1 MKEIF
6 FVNQG
11 MDNLMMPKLSSMI
24 SRLSLILSSLLAAG
38 CAWSAEATSSSRH
51 GELFFAALANAPF
64 PHQSRSNGFI
74 RDGKTYD
81 STNHYSDDR
90 VAFFI
95 PRDFRPGANVDVVVH
110 FHGWRAK
117 VEEVPE
123 KFHLLEQFIASRK
136 NAILILPQGPR
147 DAPDSFGGKLEDAG
161 GFARFMEEA
170 MAKLQTRPGLS
181 NASIGR
187 IALSGHSGGY
197 QVIASILNTG
207 GLTPQ
212 IDEVFLFDAM
222 YGGTDSFLKFL
233 EHRPDTRLIAIYTKD
248 GGTLKETQKFIGL
261 LREKKIPALVRQE
274 EGLRPR
280 DLHGPRACVL
290 FSDLGHSEVIYARN
304 QFRDFLGTSG
314 LASLAPKS
322 KIQPGVK

>member
-1 MKEIF
+1 
-6 FVNQG
+6 
-11 MDNLMMPKLSSMI
+11 MI
-24 SRLSLILSSLLAAG
+24 NRLFLVLAVLLAAG
-38 CAWSAEATSSSRH
+38 SAWSADSSSSTRG
-51 GELFFAALANAPF
+51 GELFFATLANAPF

-74 RDGKTYD
+74 RDGTTYD
-81 STNHYSDDR
+81 STNHYSDAR

-95 PRDFRPGANVDVVVH
+95 PKDFRPGTNVDVVIH

-123 KFHLLEQFIASRK
+123 KFHLLEQFVASRK

-161 GFARFMEEA
+161 GFARFIKEA
-170 MAKLQTRPGLS
+170 MAKLQVRPGLS

-197 QVIASILNTG
+197 HVIASILDTG
-207 GLTPQ
+207 ELTQQ

-222 YGGTDSFLKFL
+222 YGGTDAFLKFL

-290 FSDLGHSEVIYARN
+290 FSDLGHSEVIYARH

-322 KIQPGVK
+322 KMQPAVK

>member
-1 MKEIF
+1 MTTICCM
-6 FVNQG
+6 NA
-11 MDNLMMPKLSSMI
+11 
-24 SRLSLILSSLLAAG
+24 RLVIVLTSLLAVG
-38 CAWSAEATSSSRH
+38 CAWSADTTSSPPQ

-74 RDGKTYD
+74 RDGKTYN

-95 PRDFRPGANVDVVVH
+95 PKDFRPGTNVDVVVH

-117 VEEVPE
+117 VEEVPG
-123 KFHLLEQFIASRK
+123 KFHLIEQFVASRK

-161 GFARFMEEA
+161 GFERFMDEA
-170 MAKLQTRPGLS
+170 MAKLRARPGLS
-181 NASIGR
+181 NASVGR

-197 QVIASILNTG
+197 QVIASILDAG

-222 YGGTDSFLKFL
+222 YGRTDSFLKFL
-233 EHRPDTRLIAIYTKD
+233 ENRPDTRLIAIYTKD

-261 LREKKIPALVRQE
+261 LREKKILALVRQE
-274 EGLRPR
+274 EGVRPR
-280 DLHGPRACVL
+280 DLRGARACVL
-290 FSDLGHSEVIYARN
+290 FSDLGHSEVIYARS
-304 QFRDFLGTSG
+304 QFRDYLGTSR
-314 LASLAPKS
+314 LSSLDPKS
-322 KIQPGVK
+322 KDQPAKK